1 MRNYIYPLIFLVVF
15 PSFALAQEAEGV
27 QVEMVDDEPIQV
39 EVHLVNIEARVTK
52 DGKPVKGLT
61 RDDFILK
68 ESGEVQEIDFFYY
81 VESPTLTPVKT
92 TFGRDSTR
100 TGPESG
106 QDSGAREA
114 EKPTGSSNREAESE
128 SVAPTDATWLH
139 VVTETAD
146 PVEFRRTAR
155 AIREFVNEEMQ
166 PGFFISL
173 GGMPFTDNKQ
183 ILLNTLD
190 RLEGKPYSR
199 GSGIDPSLL
208 HMKDLEVMRQ
218 IALSLPYAPDIEA
231 IEETM
236 QTTDFFEGPIDLA
249 PVIGVETVNRQIRF
263 FGSLALLRY
272 MDLVERMALL
282 PGKKS
287 IVLFRSGLRLD
298 VHLETVLDQ
307 LLSMAA
313 RNRVSFYT
321 VDSLGLDVVS
331 PVRDFK
337 YALPWDRGRME
348 NYIPNPIKEANRR
361 REAEEGLVVL
371 ARETGGH
378 AILDS
383 NNIGAILSRVV
394 QDSYSYYV
402 IGYYPESFTNN
413 GRFRKIDISLRKD
426 LDYSVSAVRGYAE
439 PKKLRLQSRAE
450 RLVSLRKSLQTST
463 SRDLKVQ
470 VEPEVFAGPDGS
482 PILFVSVGAPA
493 IDFELDKGKNE
504 SKAEGEVLIQIVNR
518 FSQQIPLYH
527 NGSIEESFNN
537 EWIAEKDGPMINY
550 QTVLPLS
557 PGIYEIR
564 AIIRDKRSG
573 KFGVE
578 ASNFIVANFHS
589 KSIPSSLLMTRYIK
603 SIGEG
608 EKGDE
613 ENLHRVVLSAGQKE
627 YYPQPIP
634 EFKRGE
640 NVHVLF
646 HLYNPTEED
655 RAWAEKGMQ
664 IGIFKDENPV
674 PGVAAEGRA
683 DFDSDKDVIRYSVTF
698 STASLSPGEYN
709 FMALLPNYEQRK
721 VPHLEE
727 NFQIIEAFN

>member
-1 MRNYIYPLIFLVVF
+1 MRKYIYPFLFIVVF
-15 PSFALAQEAEGV
+15 PAFALAQDTEGV
-27 QVEMVDDEPIQV
+27 KVEMVDDEPIQV

-52 DGKPVKGLT
+52 DGEPVKGLT
-61 RDDFILK
+61 KNDFILK
-68 ESGEVQEIDFFYY
+68 ESGKEQEIDFFYY
-81 VESPTLTPVKT
+81 VESPALTPVRNALAREPERAT
-92 TFGRDSTR
+92 
-100 TGPESG
+100 PESG
-106 QDSGAREA
+106 QEPGVRNA
-114 EKPTGSSNREAESE
+114 EEQTAASNQESPM
-128 SVAPTDATWLH
+128 APTDATWLH
-139 VVTETAD
+139 LVTETAD
-146 PVEFRRTAR
+146 PVEFKRTAR
-155 AIREFVNEEMQ
+155 AIRKFINEEMQ

-208 HMKDLEVMRQ
+208 HMKDLEIMRQ
-218 IALSLPYAPDIEA
+218 IALNLPFAPDIEA

-249 PVIGVETVNRQIRF
+249 PVLGVETVNRQIRF

-282 PGKKS
+282 PGRKS

-331 PVRDFK
+331 PVRDYK
-337 YALPWDRGRME
+337 YALPWSRGRIE
-348 NYIPNPIKEANRR
+348 NYIPNPIKEATRR

-383 NNIGAILSRVV
+383 NDLGAILSRVV

-402 IGYYPESFTNN
+402 IGYYPESFSNN
-413 GRFRKIDISLRKD
+413 GRFRKIDISLRED

-439 PKKLRLQSRAE
+439 PKKLRLQSKAE

-463 SRDLKVQ
+463 SRELNVEI
-470 VEPEVFAGPDGS
+470 EPEVFAGPDGS
-482 PILFVSVGAPA
+482 PVLFVSVGAPA
-493 IDFELDKGKNE
+493 IDFGLDKGKNE

-527 NGSIEESFNN
+527 TGNIEESFNN
-537 EWIAEKDGPMINY
+537 EWIAKNDGPMINY

-573 KFGVE
+573 KFGVHS
-578 ASNFIVANFHS
+578 SNFVVANFRS
-589 KSIPSSLLMTRYIK
+589 ESIPSSLLMTRYIR
-603 SIGEG
+603 SIGEDAPA
-608 EKGDE
+608 DE
-613 ENLHRVVLSAGQKE
+613 GNLHRMVLSAGRNE
-627 YYPQPIP
+627 YYPQSSP
-634 EFKRGE
+634 EFRRGE

-655 RAWAEKGMQ
+655 RAWAEKGLQ
-664 IGIFKDENPV
+664 IGIFKDEVPV
-674 PGVAAEGRA
+674 SGIAAEGRA
-683 DFDSDKDVIRYSVTF
+683 DFDSEEDVIRYSVTF
-698 STASLSPGEYN
+698 NTAPLSPGEYN
-709 FMALLPNYEQRK
+709 FLALLPNYEQRK

-727 NFQIIEAFN
+727 SFQVVEVVN